1 MDINKFLSLTLSYD
15 KKGDYKQADKLFKEA
30 QYYQSFIPKTKP
42 ITFEGSDP
50 FINASTDPEYL
61 SGVGGY
67 TAAGDVA
74 MPGGFISDVKSE
86 DAPFVFK
93 GLTPAQIQNLY
104 NSGQMPAYVTQK
116 KKELESIM
124 RGLGNQP
131 QQVEKDVFRSIFTSS
146 ELNDDPKVLK
156 LLRMKLPAVEG
167 FIRQQINQKLVPENQ
182 IKSEYIRLINSIPEY
197 NNHPTAKQEL
207 ITRIN
212 NL

>member
-1 MDINKFLSLTLSYD
+1 MDINKFLSLTLNYD
-15 KKGDYKQADKLFKEA
+15 KKGDYKQADKLFKQA

-50 FINASTDPEYL
+50 FINASTNTEYL
-61 SGVGGY
+61 QGTGGY

-74 MPGGFISDVKSE
+74 MPGGFISNVKSE
-86 DAPFVFK
+86 DVPFIYK
-93 GLTPAQIQNLY
+93 GLTPDQIQNLY
-104 NSGQMPAYVTQK
+104 NTGQMEAYVTQK
-116 KKELESIM
+116 KKELDSLL

-131 QQVEKDVFRSIFTSS
+131 QQVEKDIFRSIFTSS
-146 ELNDDPKVLK
+146 EKTDDPKVLK

-167 FIRQQINQKLVPENQ
+167 FIRQQINQKLVPAEQ
-182 IKSEYIRLINSIPEY
+182 IKKEYIRLINSVPEY

-207 ITRIN
+207 INRIN